1 MELSICEYR
10 RADVI
15 TIRGRV
21 DSLSAE
27 QLSQAIERSHQQGKY
42 NLVLD
47 VSQVEFVS
55 SAGLRTLIEA
65 QRHTTALGWGEI
77 TLAQVPPRLEELL
90 DMTGLSR
97 DFRTFETVAAA
108 LAYASQGL

>member
-1 MELSICEYR
+1 MDISIREYR
-10 RADVI
+10 QADVI

-21 DSLSAE
+21 DSFSAE
-27 QLSQAIERSHQQGKY
+27 QLSRAIAGAHQRGKY

-47 VSQVEFVS
+47 MSQVEFLS
-55 SAGLRTLIEA
+55 SAGLRALIEA
-65 QRHTTALGWGEI
+65 QRHTKGLGWGEI

-90 DMTGLSR
+90 EMTGLSR

-108 LAYASQGL
+108 LAYSSQGL